1 MGQHNIRYATAE
13 EEHLPPVRVM
23 FKKGGGANVLLF
35 TTDCPTLRF
44 KDAS

>member
-13 EEHLPPVRVM
+13 EHLPPVRVM
-23 FKKGGGANVLLF
+23 FRRGANVLLF

>member
-23 FKKGGGANVLLF
+23 FKKGGGNVLLF